1 MRLLG
6 LAIAHAYAEYPKE
19 ACGIWA
25 GRPDGVPDHIFPL
38 ENVSQVPEKR
48 FAVGTTQQLATWEWL
63 DHLGLDS
70 LVAYHSHCIGPA
82 VPSRSDIENHDPSM
96 VMLIIGLAA
105 PLFPSVSMYMV
116 KDGELEGAVFPDW
129 GIK

>member
-1 MRLLG
+1 V
-6 LAIAHAYAEYPKE
+6 
-19 ACGIWA
+19 WA
-25 GRPDGVPDHIFPL
+25 GRPNGIPDHIFPL
-38 ENVSQVPEKR
+38 ENVSRVPEKR

-63 DHLGLDS
+63 DHLGLDP
-70 LVAYHSHCIGPA
+70 LVAYHSHCTGPA
-82 VPSRSDIENHDPSM
+82 VPSRSDMENHDPSL